1 MFGDLATGD
10 FAGVPD
16 ILPDPRL
23 LFCSLSIRRLQGSM
37 FGDLATGD
45 FAGVPD
51 ILPDPRLLFCS
62 LPIRR
67 LRGSIFGDLATEDFA
82 GVPDILPDPRLL
94 FCSLPIRRLQ
104 GSMFGDLAT
113 EDFAC
118 VPDILPGPRFA
129 EANIGQYSTW
139 CAWAFSPC
147 RAIAIRNF
155 RHGLPPENNI
165 FLFYLCDCL
174 VAHFSQLKLCIK
186 PYDPP
191 FNSEVQGP
199 NAVFFVS

>member
-37 FGDLATGD
+37 FGDLAT
-45 FAGVPD
+45 
-51 ILPDPRLLFCS
+51 
-62 LPIRR
+62 
-67 LRGSIFGDLATEDFA
+67 
-82 GVPDILPDPRLL
+82 
-94 FCSLPIRRLQ
+94 
-104 GSMFGDLAT
+104 

-139 CAWAFSPC
+139 CACAFSPC

-155 RHGLPPENNI
+155 RHDLPPENNI

-174 VAHFSQLKLCIK
+174 VAHFSQLKLCIM